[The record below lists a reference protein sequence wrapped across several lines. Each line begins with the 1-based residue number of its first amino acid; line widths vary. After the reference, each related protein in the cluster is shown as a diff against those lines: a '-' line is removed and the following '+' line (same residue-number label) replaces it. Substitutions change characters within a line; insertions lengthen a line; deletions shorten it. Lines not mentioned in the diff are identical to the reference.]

1 MCRFDAMPAIFLI
14 FGRRLEASRRK
25 PEELLDEPLFRIAS
39 PGYWKRMVGDHVF
52 CGPATSEEQK
62 PDQILKPRQIIEQ
75 LFEGPCVGF
84 QTRCRFA
91 DGLTAAVGVPELF
104 QESGRK
110 YVNAL
115 SSGSGRPVPTPL
127 RRLFNHGVDGFPG
140 IRKLPGRHG
149 TLLKHNNKWGL
160 RHLPPRLSPMLEA
173 IPADFVKTVES
184 KFAVNRVFLEQAQ
197 RGDKLF
203 ISLIRHPL
211 LFQPFDTEMKMLKPT
226 FSHIRKLGVEPRI
239 YYADLYKQVLEE
251 KV

>member
-1 MCRFDAMPAIFLI
+1 
-14 FGRRLEASRRK
+14 
-25 PEELLDEPLFRIAS
+25 
-39 PGYWKRMVGDHVF
+39 MVGDHVF

-115 SSGSGRPVPTPL
+115 SSGPGHPVPTPL
-127 RRLFNHGVDGFPG
+127 RRPFNHGVDGFPG
-140 IRKLPGRHG
+140 IWKLPGRHG
-149 TLLKHNNKWGL
+149 TLLKDHNKWDL
-160 RHLPPRLSPMLEA
+160 RRLTPRLSPMPEA
-173 IPADFVKTVES
+173 IPADFVETVES
-184 KFAVNRVFLEQAQ
+184 EFAVNRVFLEQAQ
-197 RGDKLF
+197 GGDKLL

-211 LFQPFDTEMKMLKPT
+211 PLHPFDTEMKMLEPT
-226 FSHIRKLGVEPRI
+226 FSHSRKLGLEPRI
-239 YYADLYKQVLEE
+239 YYADLYKQALGE